1 MYLQGLEDTGKGE
14 ECICRELEDTGKGED
29 VFAGT
34 RDTGKGEDVFAGT
47 RGYR

>member
-1 MYLQGLEDTGKGE
+1 MYLQG
-14 ECICRELEDTGKGED
+14 LEDTGKGED

-34 RDTGKGEDVFAGT
+34 RDQVKVRMYLQGLEDTGKGEMVFTGT

>member
-14 ECICRELEDTGKGED
+14 H

-34 RDTGKGEDVFAGT
+34 RAVVLKVWYA
-47 RGYR
+47 YH

>member
-1 MYLQGLEDTGKGE
+1 MYLQG
-14 ECICRELEDTGKGED
+14 LEDTGKGED

-34 RDTGKGEDVFAGT
+34 RGTGKGEDVFAGT